1 MTPAVRRKVL
11 VVDDE
16 ALVRQT
22 LTYCLEDEYDVTS
35 VASGEEAVEVSLR
48 EDFPVVILDLCMEG
62 ISGIETLKRLK
73 KIREAQNVIIL
84 TAYQSMETAITALNL
99 GAFNYLT
106 KPFDRVVLKDVISRG
121 VEVYDQQIYR
131 GRDLRQRLMSVHDAF
146 FSLLCHEFN
155 TPLNVILGFSEILAS
170 SVDDAEQ
177 QAWIKEIQGSG
188 HHLHRILMEIVD
200 YIGVSSQAE
209 AGMESAFHLRDVVT
223 KIAESLRDK
232 EVELQVEPSPL
243 LDRRLVGFER
253 SIAVIARKL
262 VGMAAPQSSRVFL
275 RTELGPVDENGF
287 SCLRLEVT
295 GTGIYRSQMAGREV
309 EQVFQPYVFSTT
321 DPTGQRTSLGL
332 ELATCRKIAEYAR
345 GTVNGFLTA
354 REEVGFVAEVFVR
367 SGYSVPI
374 ETGEGLALTPTGS

>member
-1 MTPAVRRKVL
+1 MTSVGTSTVRRKVL

-16 ALVRQT
+16 AMVRQT
-22 LTYCLEDEYDVTS
+22 LQFCLEDEYDITS
-35 VASGEEAVEVSLR
+35 VASGEEAVELALR

-106 KPFDRVVLKDVISRG
+106 KPFDRFVLKEVISRG
-121 VEVYDQQIYR
+121 IEVYDQQIYR
-131 GRDLRQRLMSVHDAF
+131 GRDLQQRLMSVHDRF

-177 QAWIKEIQGSG
+177 QAWIQEIQGSG

-209 AGMESAFHLRDVVT
+209 AGLEREFQLREVFT
-223 KIAESLRDK
+223 SIAGSLRDK
-232 EVELQVEPSPL
+232 EVELQVIPTPL
-243 LDRRLVGFER
+243 LDRRLVGFKR

-262 VGMAAPQSSRVFL
+262 VGMAAPQSSRVVV
-275 RTELGPVDENGF
+275 RAELDPADETGL

-295 GTGIYRSQMAGREV
+295 GTGIHRSQMAGREV
-309 EQVFQPYVFSTT
+309 EQVFQPYAFSVK
-321 DPTGQRTSLGL
+321 DSAGQRTSLGL
-332 ELATCRKIAEYAR
+332 ELATCRKIAEHAR
-345 GTVNGFLTA
+345 GTVNGFFTA
-354 REEVGFVAEVFVR
+354 QDELGFRAEVLVR
-367 SGYSVPI
+367 SSPVQ
-374 ETGEGLALTPTGS
+374 GLLN